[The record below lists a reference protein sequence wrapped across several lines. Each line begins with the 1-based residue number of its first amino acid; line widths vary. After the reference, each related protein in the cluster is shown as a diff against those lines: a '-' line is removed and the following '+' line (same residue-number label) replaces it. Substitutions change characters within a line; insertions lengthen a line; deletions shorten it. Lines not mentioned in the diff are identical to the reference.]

1 MPLTKTCGGVSGK
14 PDALPLQ
21 MPIAKGIRTIGRW
34 FGLGIPDT
42 ILPHSHLKTYFRVWT
57 QRTSVNY
64 LRWTNW
70 GKRRLKKL
78 RTFSSSW
85 RSRSFVASWRLKR
98 FLTKLLVCRR
108 RRRRRCRRRRRHRHR
123 VEKVAKFLVAIN
135 FSRLLPKLIDGRN
148 FLGKKFSAEY
158 LNHRLERNIR
168 MFIASE

>member
-21 MPIAKGIRTIGRW
+21 MPIAKGVRTLGRW

-42 ILPHSHLKTYFRVWT
+42 ILPHSHLKTYFRVRT

-85 RSRSFVASWRLKR
+85 RSRCFVASWRLKR
-98 FLTKLLVCRR
+98 FLTKLLVCHRR
-108 RRRRRCRRRRRHRHR
+108 RRRRHR
-123 VEKVAKFLVAIN
+123 VEKVAKFLVTIN
-135 FSRLLPKLIDGRN
+135 FSRLLPKLIDGCN